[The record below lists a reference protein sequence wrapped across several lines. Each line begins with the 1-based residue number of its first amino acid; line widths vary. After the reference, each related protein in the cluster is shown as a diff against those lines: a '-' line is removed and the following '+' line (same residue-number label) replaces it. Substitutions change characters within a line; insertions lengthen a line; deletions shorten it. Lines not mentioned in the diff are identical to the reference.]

1 MDCVLPI
8 DEQGAD
14 YQGIIRWLRELEK
27 MNIDFLPIEEGR
39 IVNEC
44 SYIYEGSINKSN
56 S

>member
-1 MDCVLPI
+1 MAFGQALI
-8 DEQGAD
+8 
-14 YQGIIRWLRELEK
+14 
-27 MNIDFLPIEEGR
+27 NIDFLPIEEGR